1 MQMSG
6 QKPMGEADRSAIKR
20 SMLEIIGL
28 SHQLSFDLEQSES
41 YDQIDIVE
49 RVVGCCYKVLA
60 QIINAEKFEKLDSYY
75 PEKVNLGSL
84 LEDLVAIC
92 RSKLRGT
99 NITITC
105 DCEDDIAVVADV
117 GGLVASV
124 MNLIVNAAQ
133 NVSTEDGVI
142 KVRAERLSES
152 AMVYVSDN
160 GYGVETDDLSQ
171 LTEPGDHVGGLAVVK
186 KFCEKSGT
194 SLLISAD
201 YCGFMAS
208 FRLPLAPPDSME
220 LKSWR
225 ANVLNG
231 TFSDVN
237 IYLSKL
243 DELQ

>member
-1 MQMSG
+1 MQLRMSA
-6 QKPMGEADRSAIKR
+6 P
-20 SMLEIIGL
+20 
-28 SHQLSFDLEQSES
+28 
-41 YDQIDIVE
+41 
-49 RVVGCCYKVLA
+49 
-60 QIINAEKFEKLDSYY
+60 
-75 PEKVNLGSL
+75 
-84 LEDLVAIC
+84 
-92 RSKLRGT
+92 
-99 NITITC
+99 
-105 DCEDDIAVVADV
+105 
-117 GGLVASV
+117 
-124 MNLIVNAAQ
+124 
-133 NVSTEDGVI
+133 
-142 KVRAERLSES
+142 SES

-160 GYGVETDDLSQ
+160 GYGVDAEDLSQ

-220 LKSWR
+220 LRSWR
-225 ANVLNG
+225 ANVMNG